1 MGSERRVVEIPRRYR
16 GGLAEEA
23 YIAGWRAG
31 RRSKELDTICSSIM
45 AEITGEI
52 VQHGLGSLM
61 SADGAIGVAKRLGG
75 RLKRYSDRYSDIQSK
90 ARRIADALRPD
101 VPAGGQK
108 KKGRST

>member
-1 MGSERRVVEIPRRYR
+1 MGSERRVVEIPKRYR

-23 YIAGWRAG
+23 YVAGWRAG
-31 RRSKELDTICSSIM
+31 RRSKELETIGSSIM
-45 AEITGEI
+45 MEITNEI

-61 SADGAIGVAKRLGG
+61 SAEGTIGMVKRLGG
-75 RLKRYSDRYSDIQSK
+75 RFERYSDIRDK

-101 VPAGGQK
+101 SPAKGQ

>member
-1 MGSERRVVEIPRRYR
+1 MGSERRVVEIPKRYR

-23 YIAGWRAG
+23 YVAGWRAG
-31 RRSKELDTICSSIM
+31 RRSKELEVIGSSIF
-45 AEITGEI
+45 AEITNEI

-61 SADGAIGVAKRLGG
+61 SAEGSLGMVKRLGG
-75 RLKRYSDRYSDIQSK
+75 RLERYSDIRDK

-101 VPAGGQK
+101 SPAKGQ